1 MNQPHKIVD
10 TRYHPS
16 EDYHNFC
23 HRGSDQAW
31 RDKFHIGDIYVN
43 AAICGV
49 CNYFIRSKNR
59 HDYVL
64 CSCGNVSVD
73 GGSAYTKRNF
83 KTDNYIDV
91 IELFD
96 DAKKEQDN
104 GGI

>member
-64 CSCGNVSVD
+64 CSCGATAVD
-73 GGSAYTKRNF
+73 GGSWYIKRSF
-83 KTDNYIDV
+83 KTPNYVDV
-91 IELFD
+91 IEMFND
-96 DAKKEQDN
+96 VEDKDN
-104 GGI
+104 G